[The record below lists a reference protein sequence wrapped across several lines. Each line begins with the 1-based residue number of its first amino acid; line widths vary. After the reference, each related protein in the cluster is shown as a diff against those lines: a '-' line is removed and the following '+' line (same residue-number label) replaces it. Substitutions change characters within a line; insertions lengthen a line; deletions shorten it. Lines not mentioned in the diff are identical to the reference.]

1 MQTERLNKLTRLH
14 SLYRGCCN
22 IARWCVT
29 RKADRENNYKCA
41 RTDGLRAFENSSSR
55 TVTPKERMLRARERK
70 QITSVAPKFEQ
81 ILLTSPGGW
90 KNDRSFRSEALKKP
104 KPRLGGGQ
112 PGRSTIFFHR
122 DGISWNKPDFNVDRN
137 SDRNGRYPPP
147 LPPPQLQLRRNVT
160 RGLSLGHGTLSHV
173 PAEARS
179 ARRNSYYWHR

>member
-1 MQTERLNKLTRLH
+1 MHFGTCDSKSRVIIPPSEYSASVQTERLNKLTRLH

-22 IARWCVT
+22 ITRWCVT

-90 KNDRSFRSEALKKP
+90 KNDGSFRLEALKKP
-104 KPRLGGGQ
+104 KPPRRVSAAVSRAGMVDH
-112 PGRSTIFFHR
+112 IFP
-122 DGISWNKPDFNVDRN
+122 S
-137 SDRNGRYPPP
+137 
-147 LPPPQLQLRRNVT
+147 RRNF
-160 RGLSLGHGTLSHV
+160 L
-173 PAEARS
+173 E
-179 ARRNSYYWHR
+179 